1 MFSIQDSLDYRRM
14 RAEGTSDSYW
24 NAGYLQGIPI
34 SSNLKSITTTGKS
47 LTYNGTEWT
56 SSFTTEIGGL
66 PINTTIPIND
76 GQVLTY
82 NGTSTSWTNEYPR
95 NLRGTPVSSILPT
108 SGQILGYNGINW
120 IPVNTTGTP
129 GPAGTVAFGNTIV
142 VDSKLGNDLSG
153 SVDGNAVKTI
163 QTAISKVNALS
174 PARPIT
180 IWVMPGTY
188 ELSGDLNAQGGIT
201 IPDNTTLRGVTLQG
215 CIIQRTENVSS
226 NTTLITMGVN
236 SRLEDFTLNLSS
248 SSNVELKAVYFPN
261 QTPTSAKVRVC
272 LINVTSTVGSLTNI
286 VCGIF
291 SDGSTSNPNPDVVR
305 STNAVQ
311 RSTTNVTASSGG
323 GIVRGWY
330 FTGALQF
337 SVRDTVI
344 FANGEN
350 SIGVETTNK
359 SSFIIIKTS
368 TIAGKLYDLKQPSGL
383 TVQNSGIQL
392 CATDL
397 VNANADANGF
407 TVNIESTNLYF
418 SVTGNIG
425 NATHYLFPGT
435 SSFGSLSH
443 APLGI
448 PFSQNIICFGG
459 ILTGVSDAMSGS
471 ATIKLYNSTSATS
484 LSPGTPPV
492 TLTPFATLTAN
503 NTNKVV
509 IFNNKSSTF
518 KKSTNFL
525 HVELITSDNIGNSVR
540 GLLLGLSLY

>member
-1 MFSIQDSLDYRRM
+1 MFSIQDRLDYRRM

-24 NAGYLQGIPI
+24 NAGYLQGMLI
-34 SSNLKSITTTGKS
+34 SSNLKAITTTGKS

-66 PINTTIPIND
+66 PINTTIPLND

-82 NGTSTSWTNEYPR
+82 NGTSSSWTNEYPR
-95 NLRGTPVSSILPT
+95 NLRGKPIISTAPVAN
-108 SGQILGYNGINW
+108 QILGFDGTSWVPIN
-120 IPVNTTGTP
+120 NTGTQ
-129 GPAGTVAFGNTIV
+129 GPAGTVAFGNVIV
-142 VDSKLGNDLSG
+142 VDQVKGTNSG
-153 SVDGNAVKTI
+153 TIDGNAVQDI
-163 QTAISKVNALS
+163 ETAIAKVVAS
-174 PARPIT
+174 GRSGVT

-188 ELSGDLNAQGGIT
+188 NLSAGIT

-215 CIIQRTENVSS
+215 CIIQRTGVSS

-236 SRLEDFTLNLSS
+236 SRLEDVTLNLTSS
-248 SSNVELKAVYFPN
+248 SDVELKAIYFPN

-291 SDGSTSNPNPDVVR
+291 SDGSTSNPDVVR

-311 RSTTNVTASSGG
+311 RSTTNVTASSSG

-344 FANGEN
+344 FANGTN
-350 SIGVETTNK
+350 SIGVETINT

-368 TIAGKLYDLKQPSGL
+368 TVAGNLYDIKQPSGL

-397 VNANADANGF
+397 VNANADASGF

-418 SVTGNIG
+418 SVTGNTIG
-425 NATHYLFPGT
+425 DGTHYLFPGT
-435 SSFGSLSH
+435 SAYNSLSEL
-443 APLGI
+443 PIGI
-448 PFSQNIICFGG
+448 PFAQNIICFGG
-459 ILTGVSDAMSGS
+459 ILNAISTAMTGT
-471 ATIKLYNSTSATS
+471 ATINFYNSTSPTS
-484 LSPGTPPV
+484 LSTG
-492 TLTPFATLTAN
+492 TPFATLTAN

-509 IFNNKSSTF
+509 VFNNKSSSF

-525 HVELITSDNIGNSVR
+525 HIELITSGISSSIR
-540 GLLLGLSLY
+540 GLLLGISLY

>member
-1 MFSIQDSLDYRRM
+1 MFRMEDKLDYRRL
-14 RAEGTSDSYW
+14 RNEGTGLTYW
-24 NAGYLQGIPI
+24 NAGYLQHMPI
-34 SSNLKSITTTGKS
+34 SSDLSSTTTTGKS

-56 SSFTTEIGGL
+56 SSFTSEIGGL
-66 PINTTIPIND
+66 PINTTIPLND

-120 IPVNTTGTP
+120 IPVNNTGTQ

-163 QTAISKVNALS
+163 QTAISKVNALT

-188 ELSGDLNAQGGIT
+188 DLSGDLNAQGGIT

-215 CIIQRTENVSS
+215 CIIQRTGVSS

-344 FANGEN
+344 FANGAN
-350 SIGVETTNK
+350 SIGVETTNT

-368 TIAGKLYDLKQPSGL
+368 TIAGTLYDLKQPSGL

-397 VNANADANGF
+397 VNANSDDNGF
-407 TVNIESTNLYF
+407 TVNTEATNLYF
-418 SVTGNIG
+418 SVTGTNIG
-425 NATHYLFPGT
+425 DGTHYLFPGT
-435 SSFGSLSH
+435 VSFNSLVN

-471 ATIKLYNSTSATS
+471 ATINLYNSTSATS
-484 LSPGTPPV
+484 LSPSP
-492 TLTPFATLTAN
+492 LTPFATLTIN

-509 IFNNKSSTF
+509 LFNNKSTTF
-518 KKSTNFL
+518 KKSINFL
-525 HVELITSDNIGNSVR
+525 HIQLITSDVGNSLR